1 MKILALLLITLNI
14 TFILWQYHSGRLL
27 PEQKTEIAGA
37 DSENLIILLTELN
50 DASTGKRSPIKGQCS
65 VEDSIDQSIESVLFV
80 SDLSASP
87 VSGDALAGLLLSEA
101 SLDWLGVNL
110 ISEIS
115 AEGDSKEAPV
125 ISKVEP
131 LLAQATVQMPEMT
144 LSNLPSKP
152 VAPPDR
158 DRAVEPVDITRSREA
173 EKVAIDVD
181 MPKTTIE
188 PLPKKA
194 VISSKKPSY
203 DDSMCYEAGPF
214 DNIWQFNAWRKQTG
228 IDPRSI
234 KQVTRK
240 GQKITDYLVYYPAG
254 ETYAQSLENLE
265 MLKQKGITDYW
276 LFSKGESKGDISLGV
291 FSSENR
297 AQIYKQQLAE
307 KALEVLVKP
316 RYKDIKIIYAQ
327 IYIDQEFEDKL
338 ITSRDKWKKTHPE
351 FTITV
356 SGSCVF
362 D

>member
-14 TFILWQYHSGRLL
+14 TFILWQYHLGRLL

-37 DSENLIILLTELN
+37 DSENLIVLLNELK
-50 DASTGKRSPIKGQCS
+50 DVSTRKQSPIKDQCR
-65 VEDSIDQSIESVLFV
+65 VEDSIDKSIERALFV
-80 SDLSASP
+80 SDISASP
-87 VSGDALAGLLLSEA
+87 ASNDALDGLLLSEA
-101 SLDWLGVNL
+101 SLEWLGVNL
-110 ISEIS
+110 ISEIT
-115 AEGDSKEAPV
+115 AEGDSKEASV
-125 ISKVEP
+125 IGKLEP
-131 LLAQATVQMPEMT
+131 LLAQATVQMPEMKQ
-144 LSNLPSKP
+144 SNQSSKP

-158 DRAVEPVDITRSREA
+158 ERAVEPVDIIRSREA
-173 EKVAIDVD
+173 EKVAIDVGT
-181 MPKTTIE
+181 PKTAIE

-307 KALEVLVKP
+307 KALEVSVKP
-316 RYKDIKIIYAQ
+316 RFKDIKIIYAQ

-338 ITSRDKWKKTHPE
+338 IASRDKWKKTHPE
-351 FTITV
+351 FAITV
-356 SGSCVF
+356 SSGCVF
-362 D
+362 N